1 MPEEQKPKQEEKK
14 AEKKEEKKEEKKKEK
29 KEDPKKKHKEKGRGK
44 GIIEEDLIRILATDI
59 PVNTKL
65 YPGLTRIKGVSWAFS
80 NALCHMLKLD
90 KNKKISDLSEDEIK
104 KITDFIKNP
113 DPSLPQW
120 LLNRRK
126 DPETGEDKHLATS
139 ELDLQK
145 EFDIRSMKKMRS
157 YKGVRHTMGQ
167 PVRGQRTRGHFR
179 SGSAIGVQRA
189 KVTKKK

>member
-1 MPEEQKPKQEEKK
+1 MAQEQKPKQEEKK
-14 AEKKEEKKEEKKKEK
+14 AEKKEE
-29 KEDPKKKHKEKGRGK
+29 PKKKHKGKGRGK
-44 GIIEEDLIRILATDI
+44 EIIEEDLIRILATDI
-59 PVNTKL
+59 PVKTKL

-104 KITDFIKNP
+104 KITEFIKNP
-113 DPSLPQW
+113 DPSLPSW

-126 DPETGEDKHLATS
+126 DQETGEDKHLATT

-145 EFDIRSMKKMRS
+145 AFDIRAMKKMRS
-157 YKGVRHTMGQ
+157 YKGVRHTLGQ

-179 SGSAIGVQRA
+179 SGRAIGVQRA